1 MMFPRNAIDSLP
13 ATSSSY
19 DRYRSRIRQRPEF
32 GGEFPMAILGDEI
45 LTPGEGQ
52 LRALI
57 ALAGNMVLSMADG
70 NHTEHALSI

>member
-1 MMFPRNAIDSLP
+1 MFPRNAIDSLP

-52 LRALI
+52 LRAL
-57 ALAGNMVLSMADG
+57 L
-70 NHTEHALSI
+70 H